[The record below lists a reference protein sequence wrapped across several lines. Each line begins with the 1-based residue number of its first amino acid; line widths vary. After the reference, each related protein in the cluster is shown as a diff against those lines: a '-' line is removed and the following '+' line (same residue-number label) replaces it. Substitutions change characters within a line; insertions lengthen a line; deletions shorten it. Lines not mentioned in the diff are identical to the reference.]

1 MGIMLTSISRN
12 WWLAVLRGLLAVI
25 FGVAAFVWPG
35 ITFDVLVLLFGAFA
49 FVDGI
54 LLFGFGLLAAGEH
67 DQWWPLVLSG
77 ILGVAVGVLTF
88 FQPAAVALGLVFV
101 IGIWAVVTGLL
112 EIVAAVCLRK
122 VITTE
127 WLMAFTG
134 VVSIIFG
141 VLVLAQPVSGP
152 LALVYLFGFYAV
164 LVGVL
169 QISFGLRLRRFR
181 EDVKSTAQTATSTSV

>member
-1 MGIMLTSISRN
+1 MSG
-12 WWLAVLRGLLAVI
+12 
-25 FGVAAFVWPG
+25 PG

-77 ILGVAVGVLTF
+77 ILGVVVGVLTL

-112 EIVAAVCLRK
+112 EIVAAVRLRK
-122 VITTE
+122 LITTE

-141 VLVLAQPVSGP
+141 VLVLAQPASGA

-169 QISFGLRLRRFR
+169 QISFGLRLRRAHER
-181 EDVKSTAQTATSTSV
+181 CPHSNATRGNIEVNLQVDGVGVNAPQTRHIRQVELRQ

>member
-1 MGIMLTSISRN
+1 MLTSISRN

-54 LLFGFGLLAAGEH
+54 LLFGFGLLAAGKH
-67 DQWWPLVLSG
+67 DRGWPLVLSG

-88 FQPAAVALGLVFV
+88 FQPAAVALGLIFV

-112 EIVAAVCLRK
+112 EIVAAV
-122 VITTE
+122 
-127 WLMAFTG
+127 
-134 VVSIIFG
+134 
-141 VLVLAQPVSGP
+141 
-152 LALVYLFGFYAV
+152 
-164 LVGVL
+164 
-169 QISFGLRLRRFR
+169 RLRSFR
-181 EDVKSTAQTATSTSV
+181 EGVKATAQTATSTSV